1 MKIDQNPFVFM
12 GGTFDPI
19 HNGHLRSALELQQW
33 LGCEQVCLVP
43 SGQPVHKHYDVCP
56 AQHRLEMVRLA
67 AQDAWRLSVDD
78 REVSS
83 DTPSYTLK
91 TLHSYRE
98 ELGSDRSIIMVVGMD
113 AYLTLPTWQGW
124 DTFLSLCHIIAVARP
139 GYDYRPDAVM
149 DNYTRAHQVNNAQKL
164 KDEPYGHVLIHE
176 LTPLGISATQIRHLI
191 QLGQTPR
198 FLLPDQVWEYIKH
211 NKLYGFK

>member
-1 MKIDQNPFVFM
+1 M

-67 AQDAWRLSVDD
+67 ARDAWRLSVDD

-91 TLHSYRE
+91 TLQSYRE
-98 ELGSDRSIIMVVGMD
+98 ELGGERSIIMVVGMD

-139 GYDYRPDAVM
+139 GYDYRPDAIM
-149 DNYTRAHQVNNAQKL
+149 DHYTRAHQVNNAQKL
-164 KDEPYGHVLIHE
+164 KDSAYGHVFIHE

-198 FLLPDQVWEYIKH
+198 FLLPDQVWEYIKQ